1 MVKGRSFI
9 FRTPN
14 PLVADQLAYAN
25 DRSGPRSVYLMQ
37 STSPRS
43 ATFVYTVA
51 TSTIQSGISTYII
64 LVGAAAGTFAPG
76 MIFNLNNGSW
86 AQAEVIGSG
95 QYALLPVNISAAG
108 SYTVYLDDGVN
119 TGNFSITA
127 TTVTDIVGT
136 YARTSYTN
144 NTLYPG
150 LSRSLMVIGTGT
162 KNVAT
167 VNLNGT
173 SVTFTAV
180 RDNYLIINLTGVVAG
195 VNTIQL
201 YDTSN
206 TLLDTISIAVGGNTC
221 QIDLSGYYY
230 TSNFIT
236 TVHFSGSVEDLDS
249 IIIDDGVN
257 YVASDVQTYNQLQS
271 KQVSSEA
278 FTMIVRNKE
287 GQIVPL
293 TAYTITG
300 DNYVSN
306 GMADYNGKISVAL
319 TDLPDYF
326 TITFA
331 SYELQYLNSSYSK
344 ASL

>member
-14 PLVADQLAYAN
+14 PLVADQLAYVN

-37 STSPRS
+37 STSPRD
-43 ATFVYTVA
+43 ATFSYTVA
-51 TSTIQSGISTYII
+51 SSTVQSGVSTYII
-64 LVGAAAGTFAPG
+64 LLGAAAGTFSPG
-76 MIFNLNNGSW
+76 MIFNLNNGTW

-108 SYTVYLDDGVN
+108 NYTVYLDDGEN
-119 TGNFSITA
+119 TGNFTITA
-127 TTVTDIVGT
+127 STATDIVGT
-136 YARTSYTN
+136 YARTSYTY

-150 LSRSLMVIGTGT
+150 LSRNLLVIGTGT

-173 SVTFTAV
+173 SVSFTAV
-180 RDNYLIINLTGVVAG
+180 RDNYLIIHLTGVVAG
-195 VNTIQL
+195 ANSIQL
-201 YDTSN
+201 YNTSN
-206 TLLDTISIAVGGNTC
+206 TLIDTISIVVAGNTC
-221 QIDLSGYYY
+221 EVDLSGYYY
-230 TSNFIT
+230 TSNYIT
-236 TVHFSGSVEDLDS
+236 TVHFSGSLDDIDS
-249 IIIDDGVN
+249 INIDDGVDFLIPD
-257 YVASDVQTYNQLQS
+257 AQTYSQLQS
-271 KQVSSEA
+271 KEVSSEA
-278 FTMIVRNKE
+278 FMMIVRNKE

-306 GMADYNGKISVAL
+306 GMADYNGKISLAL

-331 SYELQYLNSSYSK
+331 SYDLQYLNSSYSK